1 MERMMTEEQALSRLA
16 AECSRSEHC
25 SGEMAEKL
33 RRWGFDEIVQA
44 RVIAYL
50 VEHRYVDDHRYAELF
65 VREKMKF
72 NHWGPRKIE
81 QALWAK
87 HVDEAIYR
95 PVLDAVSREEW
106 AEILRP
112 LLKSKQKSIKAET
125 PYEEKMKL
133 MRFAMG
139 RGFTMEEI
147 DSTIHNL

>member
-1 MERMMTEEQALSRLA
+1 
-16 AECSRSEHC
+16 
-25 SGEMAEKL
+25 MAEKL

>member
-1 MERMMTEEQALSRLA
+1 MTEEQALSRLA

-33 RRWGFDEIVQA
+33 RHWGFDEIVQA

>member
-1 MERMMTEEQALSRLA
+1 MTEEQALSKLA

-33 RRWGFDEIVQA
+33 RRWELDEAAQA
-44 RVIAYL
+44 RIIAYL
-50 VEHRYVDDHRYAELF
+50 VEHRYVDDSRYAELF

-95 PVLDAVSREEW
+95 PVLDAVSRDEW
-106 AEILRP
+106 ADILRP
-112 LLKSKQKSIKAET
+112 LLKSKKKSIKADT

-133 MRFAMG
+133 MRFAVG
-139 RGFTMEEI
+139 RGFTMDVIEQAMEE
-147 DSTIHNL
+147 

>member
-1 MERMMTEEQALSRLA
+1 MTEEQALSRLA